1 MERLDK
7 MLANTGLWSRREV
20 RELVRTGRVTVDGVR
35 AAKAEDKVGESSEVL
50 VDGKPVTAEKTVW
63 IMLHKPAGVVSATED
78 RREDTV
84 LSLLP
89 QRYQKLGLFPV
100 GRLDKDTEGLLL
112 LTNDG
117 AAAHGLLAP
126 KKHVDKVYF
135 ARVDGTLTGEDA
147 DAFREGIRLRDGTE
161 CLEAELN
168 ILAPDQALVTIHEGK
183 YHQVKRMLASR
194 GKPVV
199 YLKRMKFGALEL
211 DPALGPG
218 QWRELTENERK
229 ALVRADLSE

>member
-1 MERLDK
+1 MK
-7 MLANTGLWSRREV
+7 TGLISK
-20 RELVRTGRVTVDGVR
+20 LITGL
-35 AAKAEDKVGESSEVL
+35 AF
-50 VDGKPVTAEKTVW
+50 
-63 IMLHKPAGVVSATED
+63 AGALAV
-78 RREDTV
+78 
-84 LSLLP
+84 P
-89 QRYQKLGLFPV
+89 
-100 GRLDKDTEGLLL
+100 
-112 LTNDG
+112 
-117 AAAHGLLAP
+117 AAARANGDALELDFDRVLGSQA
-126 KKHVDKVYF
+126 HVVLRPLEEANRPAIDDEGFARIIEPRAQRLRSIDQWETIARRHRNALTWRIV